1 MNATTEQIEKATAAA
16 NKVIEM
22 GCKLSFEKVFEIQL
36 KKIQK
41 QGWKPM
47 SAKDVKKATSRENV
61 ENMEAPSKS
70 AAEMMQENA
79 MKNLPS
85 SLRK

>member
-1 MNATTEQIEKATAAA
+1 MKATTEQIEKATIAA

-22 GCKLSFEKVFEIQL
+22 GCTLPFDTIFNLEL
-36 KKIQK
+36 KKIHK
-41 QGWKPM
+41 SGWKQM
-47 SAKDVKKATSRENV
+47 TKKDVKKAASRENV

-70 AAEMMQENA
+70 AAEMMHENA

>member
-1 MNATTEQIEKATAAA
+1 
-16 NKVIEM
+16 
-22 GCKLSFEKVFEIQL
+22 
-36 KKIQK
+36 
-41 QGWKPM
+41 M